1 MISLRYHIP
10 QWYLDVSD
18 CPYYFIL
25 RVHIFWP
32 VLGASYDRST
42 LREVL

>member
-1 MISLRYHIP
+1 MISLKYNLLP
-10 QWYLDVSD
+10 VYLDVSD